1 MKDARFNE
9 LLNLYLDHRLSAADA
24 AELEAEVMRNPDR
37 RRIYNGYCR
46 MQRACHVLFENERE
60 SAPQSCAL
68 SRALA
73 EVNRKLSGEVVETRS
88 FAWLGW
94 SGAVAAACVVVVS
107 IGVATRETP
116 GVEPTTMATVVAA
129 TDSPAVAL
137 DDSVSPA
144 AVVTRPVATLASV
157 QTVTPVAPPPPVLA
171 LAPQPTVEQQQ
182 WSRIAAQRWID
193 AEAASLMA
201 SRLVEDDRFVIHH
214 AADNGEVPTFQV
226 RQMQTASTRGELTSY
241 QFQR

>member
-37 RRIYNGYCR
+37 RRVYNGYCR

-60 SAPQSCAL
+60 HAPHSCAL
-68 SRALA
+68 GRALA
-73 EVNRKLSGEVVETRS
+73 EVNRKLAGEVVETRS

-107 IGVATRETP
+107 VSVVLRETP
-116 GVEPTTMATVVAA
+116 GIQPSAEPATVA
-129 TDSPAVAL
+129 AVAN
-137 DDSVSPA
+137 SPDVA
-144 AVVTRPVATLASV
+144 PTRPVVTLASV
-157 QTVTPVAPPPPVLA
+157 QTVTPVVSPTPVLA
-171 LAPQPTVEQQQ
+171 SPSQPTVDQQQ

-193 AEAASLMA
+193 AEAANLMA
-201 SRLVEDDRFVIHH
+201 SRLVEDDRFIIHH
-214 AADNGEVPTFQV
+214 ASDNGEVPSFQM
-226 RQMQTASTRGELTSY
+226 RQTQAGLARSEFTSY

>member
-46 MQRACHVLFENERE
+46 MQRACHVLFESERE
-60 SAPQSCAL
+60 NAPQSCAL

-73 EVNRKLSGEVVETRS
+73 EVNRKLAGEVVETRS

-116 GVEPTTMATVVAA
+116 GVEPAAVAA
-129 TDSPAVAL
+129 VTNSPGVA
-137 DDSVSPA
+137 SEPPA
-144 AVVTRPVATLASV
+144 AVPTRPVATLASV
-157 QTVTPVAPPPPVLA
+157 QTVTPVVSPAPVMA

-214 AADNGEVPTFQV
+214 AADSGEVPSFQL
-226 RQMQTASTRGELTSY
+226 RQAQAGLARGELTSY